1 MKASFVLAVA
11 ALVLLAGGTASG
23 QGSAVIIKQRAR
35 QLRDRNNAEQGV
47 PPPAS
52 PLPTAAPAAATASTP
67 AAPLT
72 PQQQLLVRL
81 RGDLFA
87 IKPDAPAS
95 AGMKQRLAKDLIA
108 AAQGP
113 DKPSQAA
120 AAKLAE
126 DLASALSEKLLSGA
140 TRTRLF
146 QDVNA
151 VLNPQSMAQAQLG
164 DTVSDIQAIFE
175 ANNLER
181 KEAAA
186 IAEDAKALATELRTA
201 AAK

>member
-1 MKASFVLAVA
+1 MKTRFVLALA
-11 ALVLLAGGTASG
+11 AVLVAGGTAFG
-23 QGSAVIIKQRAR
+23 QGSAVIIKQRAKE
-35 QLRDRNNAEQGV
+35 LRDQNNVEQGV
-47 PPPAS
+47 PSPAPPVPS
-52 PLPTAAPAAATASTP
+52 SAPAAATPSTP

-81 RGDLFA
+81 RSDLFA
-87 IKPDAPAS
+87 IKPEAQAS
-95 AGMKQRLAKDLIA
+95 AGMKQRLARDLIA

-113 DKPSQAA
+113 DKPSPAA

-126 DLASALSEKLLSGA
+126 DLASALSEKLLSNA
-140 TRTRLF
+140 TRTRLL

-151 VLNPQSMAQAQLG
+151 VLNPQKLPQYQLSDIVG
-164 DTVSDIQAIFE
+164 DIQAIFQ
-175 ANNLER
+175 ANNLDR

-186 IAEDAKALATELRTA
+186 IAEDAKALATEIRTA